1 MRSDSD
7 DDDAPV
13 ALSSKVHR
21 AMPCVA
27 AGVTS
32 VSSRCPRLI
41 SCRVLLTPSPPLLPP
56 TPVIIPL
63 NQHRNSAL
71 NTTNATGTPSASLA
85 GASPVPRALARG
97 VVRPPLKPHPCIILF
112 VVLNA
117 QCFASCS
124 LCAAGACEGA
134 AHSFRP
140 PRQRGECTSRLLRSL

>member
-1 MRSDSD
+1 MLSDSD
-7 DDDAPV
+7 DDDPPV
-13 ALSSKVHR
+13 ALSSKVHS
-21 AMPCVA
+21 AMLCVA

-32 VSSRCPRLI
+32 VSPRCPRQI
-41 SCRVLLTPSPPLLPP
+41 SCHALPTPSPRLLLP

-63 NQHRNSAL
+63 DQHSNPVL

-97 VVRPPLKPHPCIILF
+97 VVRPPSNRIRLSFCLF
-112 VVLNA
+112 R
-117 QCFASCS
+117 FECS
-124 LCAAGACEGA
+124 GPCEGA